1 MRTCMCMRMCMCICA
16 YVHDMLHSMCGCG
29 HIGLQ
34 PSSPMVAGAR
44 RGDGPARGGSARRA
58 ADAVAGRGYGARRR
72 VLAGR
77 LLDGAG
83 VEGGRH
89 RERDGLSRA
98 GGVLYGPCASS
109 VLAPHGVRKAMWP
122 AQLPVRRIAY
132 TAIGFTFSEC
142 RVCGLSRPESVSVT
156 SQSTIS
162 LMCLKRQS
170 LTQV

>member
-34 PSSPMVAGAR
+34 PSSPMIAGAR

-122 AQLPVRRIAY
+122 AQLPVRRIPIRLSALPLKS
-132 TAIGFTFSEC
+132 AE
-142 RVCGLSRPESVSVT
+142 CGLSPPTESVSVT
-156 SQSTIS
+156 SQSTI
-162 LMCLKRQS
+162 
-170 LTQV
+170 

>member
-1 MRTCMCMRMCMCICA
+1 MEGGKGTCARA
-16 YVHDMLHSMCGCG
+16 YVHVHAHANMFGCR
-29 HIGLQ
+29 HIRLQ

-98 GGVLYGPCASS
+98 GGVLYGPCASWRRT
-109 VLAPHGVRKAMWP
+109 ACVRP
-122 AQLPVRRIAY
+122 
-132 TAIGFTFSEC
+132 
-142 RVCGLSRPESVSVT
+142 CGLHN
-156 SQSTIS
+156 SQ
-162 LMCLKRQS
+162 
-170 LTQV
+170 